1 MAFLP
6 ALMSELVLESGVGAV
21 IGSVAHKVIDEF
33 KGGVKKVAIN
43 EFSNLVGNEIKRNPD
58 GAVSQIVQKNST
70 GRRSSSHS
78 CACPQP
84 RNTRRKM

>member
-1 MAFLP
+1 
-6 ALMSELVLESGVGAV
+6 
-21 IGSVAHKVIDEF
+21 
-33 KGGVKKVAIN
+33 VKKVAIN